1 MFAKRTAAAL
11 ILGTVIF
18 AAPPA
23 FAEDAAPA
31 APAAPAAMSP
41 AADAATDQILNA
53 MGIKRT
59 LELIIPGMMTEF
71 EQNVA
76 TTRPDLRE
84 PLRQTLQGIKPE
96 FDKQAMGV
104 YIQAKALLASLMS
117 EKELVD
123 VAAFFTSP
131 TGQKLLATQPLFF
144 QKFNELM
151 VGWRQQVSSD
161 IVTQARAEMKKNG
174 HDF

>member
-11 ILGTVIF
+11 ILGTMFF
-18 AAPPA
+18 AAPPT

-41 AADAATDQILNA
+41 AADAATEQILTA

-59 LELIIPGMMTEF
+59 LELIIPSMMTEF

-76 TTRPDLRE
+76 TTRPELRD
-84 PLRQTLQGIKPE
+84 PLRQTLQGIKPA
-96 FDKQAMGV
+96 FDKQALGTYV
-104 YIQAKALLASLMS
+104 QAKALLGSMMS
-117 EKELVD
+117 EKELVE

-131 TGQKLLATQPLFF
+131 TGQKLLATQPVFF

-151 VGWRQQVSSD
+151 AAWRQQVSSD

-174 HDF
+174 HEF